1 MAKHLSKEVKQ
12 TILSDNQLM
21 ADYADKIGVS
31 VFSLPKT
38 FERNSKTL
46 IQHDAVEFLSTRLSK
61 SVDEIL
67 IDEDSKVTA

>member
-1 MAKHLSKEVKQ
+1 MAKHLSIEVKQ
-12 TILSDNQLM
+12 AILSDNQLM
-21 ADYADKIGVS
+21 ADYADAIGVS

-46 IQHDAVEFLSTRLSK
+46 TQYDAVELLSKRLSK

-67 IDEDSKVTA
+67 TESEAKATA